1 MKRSLLFVLAAFVG
15 ATAFAQITQT
25 VRGKIID
32 SETRYPLIGATVAL
46 MVNGE
51 VGSGTVTDAGGNF
64 RIENV
69 PVGRQNFKVQFV
81 GYKEKILNNI
91 VVTSAKE
98 VILNI
103 ELDESNQR
111 LDEVTISVTRDGEVS
126 NELALVSARE
136 FSVDETMRYAG
147 SRGDPART
155 ASNFAGV
162 QGADDSRNDIVIRG
176 NSPQSVI
183 WQLEGVI
190 MPNPNHFAIPGT
202 NGGPVS
208 IVNFKTLRN
217 SDFYTGAFPAEF
229 GNSTAGVFDLKL
241 RNGNN
246 QNHEFSGMFGL
257 MGTEAFAEGPLNKE
271 KGSSYLINYRYST
284 ISMFLA
290 LGIDVGTNSA
300 PTYQDATF
308 RFTFPQK
315 NGAELAFWGLG
326 GRSYTE
332 ILISPQIEPV
342 QELYGDS
349 DRDQYFGSDV
359 GILGATYSY
368 PIDKNT
374 FWKTTVAAS
383 NQTVNAN
390 HDRIVS
396 RDTLENGNFDPESVV
411 LTPLLDYTFSETKY
425 TVSSSLFKKLGIGRV
440 LKFGFMADMY
450 DMRYVDSIRIEND
463 GEWPA
468 SNNWNTR
475 WDTDGR
481 ASLFNYYI
489 QYKHHL
495 RDNLIAN
502 AGLHGTYFSLS
513 NSFSAF
519 EPRLGLRW
527 NLPRRQ
533 SLSFG
538 TGLHSQIQ
546 ALYLYYYTD
555 PNLVATEGME
565 YNRNMDLSK
574 SAHVVI
580 GYNNIMAKNLRL
592 KVEAYAQTLFNV
604 PVEASGPSSFS
615 LVNTGSGFSRFF
627 PGKLE
632 NTGTGFNY
640 GLEFTLERFFDNN
653 FFYMI
658 TASFYD
664 SKYQGSDGVIRN
676 TDFNGNYMF
685 NALGTKEFKVSKNA
699 IVGIGPKVT
708 YAGGRRY
715 GNPDVE
721 ASTEAQEI
729 IWEDEGYNEQRFPDY
744 FRTDLRITYVVNRP
758 KVSHEL
764 AFDLVNIFNTRNI
777 LNIAWAPGIN
787 PEGIP
792 GITTNPNFAL
802 SYQIGFLPV
811 FYYKFDF

>member
-1 MKRSLLFVLAAFVG
+1 MKRIIVLLLLALTSA
-15 ATAFAQITQT
+15 ASFAQISQT
-25 VRGKIID
+25 VRGKVVD
-32 SETRYPLIGATVAL
+32 AETRYPLIGATVAL
-46 MVNGE
+46 MANGTVE
-51 VGSGTVTDAGGNF
+51 KGTVTDADGHF
-64 RIENV
+64 RIDNV
-69 PVGRQNFKVQFV
+69 PVGRQNFQVQFV

-98 VILNI
+98 VVLNI
-103 ELDESNQR
+103 ELDETAQK

-126 NELALVSARE
+126 NEMAIVSARE

-183 WQLEGVI
+183 WILEGVI
-190 MPNPNHFAIPGT
+190 LPNPNHFAIPGT

-284 ISMFLA
+284 ISLFLA
-290 LGIDVGTNSA
+290 MGVDVGTNSA
-300 PTYQDATF
+300 PTYSDASF

-326 GRSYTE
+326 GKSYTE

-349 DRDQYFGSDV
+349 DRDQYFGSNV
-359 GILGATYSY
+359 GILAATYSY

-374 FWKTTVAAS
+374 YWKTTLAAS
-383 NQTVNAN
+383 NQTVEAE
-390 HDRIVS
+390 HFRIVS
-396 RDTLENGNFDPESVV
+396 RDTLDNGNFDPSSVV
-411 LTPLLDYTFSETKY
+411 LTPLLDYTFSESKY
-425 TVSSSLFKKLGIGRV
+425 TLSSSLFKKLGLGKV
-440 LKFGFMADMY
+440 VKFGLMADMY
-450 DMRYVDSIRIEND
+450 NLRYIDSIRVEDD
-463 GEWPA
+463 GLWPA
-468 SNNWNTR
+468 SNDWNVR
-475 WDTDGR
+475 WDANGK
-481 ASLFNYYI
+481 AVLLNYFI
-489 QYKHHL
+489 QYKQNL

-513 NSFSAF
+513 NRISAF

-527 NLPRRQ
+527 NLPNRQ
-533 SLSFG
+533 SLSLG

-546 ALYLYYYTD
+546 APYLYYYTD
-555 PNLVATEGME
+555 PSLVATRGLE
-565 YNRNMDLSK
+565 YNKSMDLTK
-574 SAHVVI
+574 SAHVVL
-580 GYNNIMAKNLRL
+580 GYNNVLAKNLRL
-592 KVEAYAQTLFNV
+592 KVETYYQYLFNI
-604 PVEASGPSSFS
+604 PVEADKQSAFS

-632 NTGTGFNY
+632 NEGTGFNY
-640 GLEFTLERFFDNN
+640 GVEFTLERFFNNN
-653 FFYMI
+653 FFYMM
-658 TASFYD
+658 TASFYE
-664 SKYQGSDGVIRN
+664 SKYRGSDGIVRN

-685 NALGTKEFKVSKNA
+685 NALGTKEFKVA
-699 IVGIGPKVT
+699 EHATVGIGPKVT

-715 GNPDVE
+715 GIVDSTASE
-721 ASTEAQEI
+721 ATKEI
-729 IWEDEGYNEQRFPDY
+729 IWKDEQRNEFRFPDY
-744 FRTDLRITYVVNRP
+744 FRTDLRLTYVVNRP

-764 AFDLVNIFNTRNI
+764 AFDLVNIFGTKNI

-787 PEGIP
+787 PDSP
-792 GITTNPNFAL
+792 FAY